1 MTDTEPQ
8 LAKKFYDMIMTR
20 SAEERF
26 MMGIR
31 SFEAARAIV
40 LASLPADLSD
50 EERKRRL
57 FERIYGAPMED
68 FLGGPLNDSLVKHED
83 CP

>member
-8 LAKKFYDMIMTR
+8 VDRKFYEMIMSR
-20 SAEERF
+20 SGEERF

-31 SFEAARAIV
+31 SFDAARTIV
-40 LASLPADLSD
+40 LASLPKDLP
-50 EERKRRL
+50 ERELKRML

-68 FLGGPLNDSLVKHED
+68 FLSRADQS
-83 CP
+83 

>member
-8 LAKKFYDMIMTR
+8 VDRKFYEMIMSR
-20 SAEERF
+20 SGEERF

-31 SFEAARAIV
+31 SFDAARTIV
-40 LASLPADLSD
+40 LASLPKDLP
-50 EERKRRL
+50 EHELKRKL

-68 FLGGPLNDSLVKHED
+68 FLSRADKGP
-83 CP
+83 

>member
-8 LAKKFYDMIMTR
+8 VDRKFYEMIMSR
-20 SAEERF
+20 SGEERF

-31 SFEAARAIV
+31 SFDAARTIV
-40 LASLPADLSD
+40 LASLPKDLP
-50 EERKRRL
+50 EHELKRML

-68 FLGGPLNDSLVKHED
+68 FLSGADKGPPEG
-83 CP
+83 P